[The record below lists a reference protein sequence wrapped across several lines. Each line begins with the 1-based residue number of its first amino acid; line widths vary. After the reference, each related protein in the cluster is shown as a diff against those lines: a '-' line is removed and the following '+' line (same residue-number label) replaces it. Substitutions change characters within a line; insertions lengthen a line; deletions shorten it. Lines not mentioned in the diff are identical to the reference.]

1 MSEEFETF
9 LRMHGVEYRTT
20 TLLWPQANGEVE
32 RQNRSLL
39 KCLQLAHLE
48 KKNWHS
54 EHCSFVV
61 DCI

>member
-9 LRMHGVEYRTT
+9 LRMHGVEHRTT
-20 TLLWPQANGEVE
+20 TPLWPQANGEVE

-48 KKNWHS
+48 MKNWHS